1 MRFSFYIYY
10 EVNAHNEDQVRT
22 AVQAL
27 QRSIAGATGVQG
39 RLLCRRDKTQT
50 WMEVYEGVPD
60 AAAFQTILDSETQ
73 RLRFAELLAP
83 QSRRMTE
90 LFRPL

>member
-1 MRFSFYIYY
+1 MSFSFYIYY
-10 EVNAHNEDQVRT
+10 EINAQNEDKVR
-22 AVQAL
+22 AVALAL
-27 QRSIAGATGVQG
+27 QHAIADATGIQG

-60 AAAFQTILDSETQ
+60 AAAFQSVLESEVR

-90 LFRPL
+90 LFKPL